1 MKKTTIVAI
10 VAISSQFAVAQKSLP
25 VPANYNDSRAI
36 TTGVPFLQIA
46 ADARSAGMGDMG
58 VGTSTDIYSQQHNPA
73 KYAFATQQ
81 QGFAVSYTPY
91 MTSITNDV
99 SLGQLNYFNK
109 INDRSA
115 FAVSLRYFGMGDI
128 ELRQNY
134 NDVPVT
140 RSPNEFAIDGSYSL
154 KLNER
159 FSMAVAGR
167 FINSNLKVPEDM
179 GGGDASSAST
189 FAVDIA
195 GFYESEQMAFNSY
208 DGRWR
213 AGFNFQ
219 NLGPKIKYDD
229 NADNASFL
237 PANLKLGGGFDFIL
251 DAHNTVSVYGEVN
264 KLLVPTPQIPDFLD
278 LDGDGNLSETE
289 KNAATTKARS
299 DYNNIGWAQGIF
311 KSFGDAPGGM
321 SEEMKEFTWALGAEY
336 WYDDA
341 FAFRVGYFNEN
352 ELKGA
357 RKYATLG
364 AGFKYNTITV
374 DLSYLFST
382 SKINN
387 PLENTL
393 RFSLAFNFGGSS
405 TRS

>member
-1 MKKTTIVAI
+1 MKKTTIVAM
-10 VAISSQFAVAQKSLP
+10 VAISSQFAIAQKSLP
-25 VPANYNDSRAI
+25 VPPNYQDSRAI

-58 VGTSTDIYSQQHNPA
+58 VGTTTDIYSQQHNPA

-91 MTSITNDV
+91 MTSIASDV

-109 INDRSA
+109 FNERSA
-115 FAVSLRYFGMGDI
+115 FAVSLRYFGLGDI

-154 KLNER
+154 KLTER

-167 FINSNLKVPEDM
+167 FISSNLKVPEDM
-179 GGGDASSAST
+179 GGGDASAANT
-189 FAVDIA
+189 FAVDVA
-195 GFYESEQMAFNSY
+195 GFYESEQMSFNGF

-229 NADNASFL
+229 SNLDASFI
-237 PANLKLGGGFDFIL
+237 PSNLKLGGGFDFIL

-278 LDGDGNLSETE
+278 LDGDGVLSEKE
-289 KNAATTKARS
+289 INDARTKSRQ
-299 DYNNIGWAQGIF
+299 DYNDIGWFSGVF

-321 SEEMKEFTWALGAEY
+321 SEEMKEFAWALGAEY

-374 DLSYLFST
+374 DVSYLFST
-382 SKINN
+382 SKVNN

-393 RFSLAFNFGGSS
+393 RFSLAFNFGGTYSKN
-405 TRS
+405 